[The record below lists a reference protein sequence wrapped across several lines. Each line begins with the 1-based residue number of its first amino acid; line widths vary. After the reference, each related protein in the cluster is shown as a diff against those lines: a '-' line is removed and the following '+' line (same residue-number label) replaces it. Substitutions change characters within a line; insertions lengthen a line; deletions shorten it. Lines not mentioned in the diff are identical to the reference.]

1 MSSLKNKNIIITGAS
16 GGIGNSIVEKLYENG
31 ANILAT
37 GTRIEKLEELKSKF
51 NNIKILKF
59 DISQHE
65 KIEEFINNATEEL
78 GGSLDC
84 IINNAGITKD
94 NLTIRMSLEEW
105 SKVIGINLTS
115 TFLMCKYSIKKML
128 KNKSGKII
136 NITSVVGHTGNAGQ
150 ANYTASKA
158 GIVAMSKSL
167 AIEYAKKNINV
178 NCISPGFI
186 STAMTDQIDE
196 KHKEAIINKIP
207 SNRLGKPEDIANAV
221 TFLSSNQSDYI
232 TGETLHVN
240 GGMYLGWQNY
250 FLDY

>member
-1 MSSLKNKNIIITGAS
+1 MNSLKNKNIIVTGAS
-16 GGIGNSIVEKLYENG
+16 GGIGNSIVEKLHVNG

-37 GTRIEKLEELKSKF
+37 GTRIEKLEELKKKF
-51 NNIKILKF
+51 DNIKILKF

-84 IINNAGITKD
+84 IVNNAGITKD

-105 SKVIGINLTS
+105 TNLTS

-136 NITSVVGHTGNAGQ
+136 NITSVVGHTGNVGQ

-186 STAMTDQIDE
+186 NTAMTEKIDE
-196 KHKEAIINKIP
+196 KYKEAIIAKIP

-221 TFLSSNQSDYI
+221 TFLGSDHSDYI
-232 TGETLHVN
+232 NGETIHVN
-240 GGMYLGWQNY
+240 GGMYLG
-250 FLDY
+250 